1 MTVAGACLSGPRPNQ
16 VGARGFAV
24 KQQEEFQRLLGEIQG
39 GSEEAAQQFLD
50 RYGEAVLRVIRRR
63 LDPRMRSKF
72 DSTDFVQDVWASF
85 FRSPPPPDAF
95 TGPES
100 LFRYLTTLARNKVVD
115 GVRQR
120 LVYQKYNLNRELP
133 QEDAASDQLAR
144 EIGRQPTPSQVFVAK
159 EQWERA
165 TRGRTQLQLRILG
178 MLRDGHTHEDIAL
191 ALGLS
196 DKMVQRLVRKLSARL
211 NS

>member
-1 MTVAGACLSGPRPNQ
+1 V
-16 VGARGFAV
+16 V

-39 GSEEAAQQFLD
+39 GSQDAARQFLD

-63 LDPRMRSKF
+63 LDRRIRSKF
-72 DSTDFVQDVWASF
+72 DSMDFLQDVWASF
-85 FRSPPPPDAF
+85 FRSPPPPETFA
-95 TGPES
+95 GPES
-100 LFRYLTTLARNKVVD
+100 LFRYLTVLARNKVVD

-120 LVYQKYNLNRELP
+120 LLYQKYNVNRELP
-133 QEDAASDQLAR
+133 REDAATDQLAR
-144 EIGRQPTPSQVFVAK
+144 EVARQPTPSQVFVAK

-178 MLRDGHTHEDIAL
+178 MLRDGHTHADIAL

-196 DKMVQRLVRKLSARL
+196 DKMVQRLVRKVSARL
-211 NS
+211 KP